1 MNKSLLLALVL
12 IVVGAIGI
20 YWFFFRPVL
29 FPQET
34 PFVSPELTT
43 VPIREEE
50 LTLAVLLTDLK
61 QAAGLGWEA
70 TPKQVKWKTESGE
83 LVLTGRGF
91 GYGEDLGSVG
101 VRQNF
106 NRLDAWLKN
115 KDFDA
120 DLDNPGSESA
130 AKETRWY
137 RKNNLVCYL
146 GYQDNQAKGSSELEV
161 ACAELE

>member
-12 IVVGAIGI
+12 IVVGGVGI
-20 YWFFFRPVL
+20 YWFFLRPVL
-29 FPQET
+29 SPQEA
-34 PFVSPELTT
+34 PVISPEPAI
-43 VPIREEE
+43 VPVREE

-61 QAAGLGWEA
+61 QAVGLAWEA
-70 TPKQVKWKTESGE
+70 TPKQVRWKTESGE

-101 VRQNF
+101 VRQKF
-106 NRLDAWLKN
+106 DHLDAWLKN
-115 KDFDA
+115 KDFEA
-120 DLDNPGSESA
+120 DLYNPGSESA
-130 AKETRWY
+130 GKETRWY

-161 ACAELE
+161 ACAEME